1 MTAAPIAPPARRHR
15 ILIVDDHPI
24 VRQGLRLLLE
34 SEPDLVVSGEA
45 EDARGALRLASA
57 QTPDL
62 AIVDLTLPG
71 VGGFE
76 LIKGM
81 RALDPELTIL
91 VLSMHD
97 DAYYAER
104 ALRAGAAGYVSKL
117 DAPDTLVRAIRRVL
131 AGERHLSERA
141 ASAVLASLGGT
152 PRKAERSPIER
163 LSDRELEVF
172 RLIGEGR
179 GTRQVAEAL
188 HLSVKTVESHRAR
201 IKDKLGVKSSIEL
214 AQRAV
219 RLLSEPG

>member
-1 MTAAPIAPPARRHR
+1 MTAQLAPGESRHR
-15 ILIVDDHPI
+15 ILVVDDHPI

-34 SEPDLVVSGEA
+34 SEPDLVVSAEA
-45 EDARGALRLASA
+45 ENAQQALRSAGASA
-57 QTPDL
+57 PDL

-76 LIKGM
+76 LIKAL
-81 RALDPELTIL
+81 RAMHPLLPVL

-117 DAPDTLVRAIRRVL
+117 DAPDMLVRAIRRVL
-131 AGERHLSERA
+131 AGQRHLSERA
-141 ASAVLASLGGT
+141 ASAVLASLGG
-152 PRKAERSPIER
+152 PRSAERSPIER

-172 RLIGEGR
+172 RLIGQGL
-179 GTRQVAEAL
+179 GTRQVAESL
-188 HLSVKTVESHRAR
+188 CLSVKTVESHRAR
-201 IKDKLGVKSSIEL
+201 IKDKLGLKSGIEL

-219 RLLSEPG
+219 RLLSEPA